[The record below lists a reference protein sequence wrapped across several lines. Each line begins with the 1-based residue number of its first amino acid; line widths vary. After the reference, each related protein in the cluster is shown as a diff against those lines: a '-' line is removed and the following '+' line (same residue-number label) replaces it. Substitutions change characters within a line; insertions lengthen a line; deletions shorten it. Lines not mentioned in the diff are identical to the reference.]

1 MDPRST
7 HAAVGPDRSASS
19 RPAQRPGV
27 DGMAGPRSRSA
38 AAKSQ
43 PRRFWRPHSDPRFAG
58 RGDGRSHGSAGTAP
72 RGARVVSDC
81 NVSGGLMSAYK
92 SSQIRT
98 ILLYSQDRRGLGHI
112 NRTLTI
118 ARHLVA
124 AHPNL
129 VVYVA
134 TKSAIAS
141 HFSLPERT
149 DYIKL

>member
-1 MDPRST
+1 
-7 HAAVGPDRSASS
+7 
-19 RPAQRPGV
+19 
-27 DGMAGPRSRSA
+27 
-38 AAKSQ
+38 
-43 PRRFWRPHSDPRFAG
+43 
-58 RGDGRSHGSAGTAP
+58 
-72 RGARVVSDC
+72 
-81 NVSGGLMSAYK
+81 MSAYK

-149 DYIKL
+149 DYIKLPTRLTPRTIQRTAEDEEVSAV